1 MKLSAITEI
10 KQDCGDYLILGKN
23 PCEGFQILDQHFN
36 LQDAIKTMLSESHCD
51 QVLVKL
57 VDIDIKENL

>member
-1 MKLSAITEI
+1 MKLSAIKDI
-10 KQDCGDYLILGKN
+10 KEDCGDYLILGRV

-36 LQDAIKTMLSESHCD
+36 LQDAIRSLISESHCD

-57 VDIDIKENL
+57 VDIDIKEK

>member
-36 LQDAIKTMLSESHCD
+36 LQDAIKTMISVSHCN

-57 VDIDIKENL
+57 VDIDIKEN